1 MFGSQWQT
9 SFGARAP
16 SGSALPPRLPAH
28 VRSARVVPGVRHRWR
43 RLRRGER
50 AVGYWGPGRLG
61 GAGQRFSRGSAGGP
75 ETALCVF
82 APCCSCGG
90 AGRGERQPRGVG
102 GGRGKAW
109 GASGA
114 SRSVQPG
121 RPFREAAKS
130 GRPAGARP
138 AVQAVFPRGLPA
150 GSLLSALPVLSCAGS
165 CSAPEQP
172 RVRSRGAPQS
182 GDQRSS
188 PSLRCLSSFEVLF
201 CVFHLFVL
209 T

>member
-1 MFGSQWQT
+1 MANVVR
-9 SFGARAP
+9 GASPVRQRAP
-16 SGSALPPRLPAH
+16 SPPPCACPQRSGGAGCAPPVEAPAEGG
-28 VRSARVVPGVRHRWR
+28 AGGGV
-43 RLRRGER
+43 LG
-50 AVGYWGPGRLG
+50 AGAPG

-138 AVQAVFPRGLPA
+138 AVQAVFPRGAGGVSPRSARVCSARAARGLP
-150 GSLLSALPVLSCAGS
+150 PVRSSCA
-165 CSAPEQP
+165 EL
-172 RVRSRGAPQS
+172 RGEL
-182 GDQRSS
+182 QRA
-188 PSLRCLSSFEVLF
+188 
-201 CVFHLFVL
+201 
-209 T
+209 